1 MKKAVRL
8 HITGAIQSMFFEL
21 FIKQQAE
28 KSGVKG
34 YYRKLEDG
42 RGEVFVEGNLENV
55 NSMVQACKEG
65 PRHSLIRKVDEKE
78 EKFQDFKEFKIMKI

>member
-1 MKKAVRL
+1 MKKASRL

-28 KSGVKG
+28 ANNVKG

-42 RGEVFVEGNLENV
+42 RGEVFIEGSTENV
-55 NSMVQACKEG
+55 DSMIDACKHG
-65 PRHSLIRKVDEKE
+65 PRHSLIRKVEEKE
-78 EKFQDFKEFKIMKI
+78 EKFQDFKEFKIMKL